1 MSICTTERNG
11 GVCCVCRYAIS
22 CVQSP
27 GCWPSS
33 AESTYIQNNTE
44 SLSPSSRDTQ
54 AIRGRSGGSDGI
66 QVERSVV
73 LPKPAGAET
82 SVSGHSKLIL
92 SNSIKRGR
100 GISACEEEGI
110 KNFVA
115 RSWSWNND
123 DSSMKVSLAYVA
135 LLLSYVPPSTIL
147 GYTDPFRQLN
157 F

>member
-1 MSICTTERNG
+1 MSVCRMERNG

-22 CVQSP
+22 SVQSP
-27 GCWPSS
+27 GCWLSR
-33 AESTYIQNNTE
+33 AVSTYIQNSTG

-54 AIRGRSGGSDGI
+54 AIRGCSGGSDI
-66 QVERSVV
+66 THVESSVV

-92 SNSIKRGR
+92 SNLIKRGR

-123 DSSMKVSLAYVA
+123 DSSMKVSLACFA
-135 LLLSYVPPSTIL
+135 ILTTLIHPHLSLL
-147 GYTDPFRQLN
+147 F
-157 F
+157 